1 LKKLFHLC
9 LLHVSVSLIVSGCT
23 SLREPES
30 NEPPY
35 RWSNFFNN
43 KCGPMLQFKLNSE
56 DEAILSYPCSNG
68 LVVSQAA
75 RLHQQQGKVKLWVT
89 SDLPREQLYQL
100 SRSKC
105 RASLIYLGPVRA
117 TVKFPCALVH
127 LTATCDIVNKETMDV
142 MTAIQLQPTK
152 VLITF
157 SDGIQEFRLEE
168 DLLIPLGPLK
178 PFKGPRP
185 SLPMALKQDN
195 RT

>member
-1 LKKLFHLC
+1 
-9 LLHVSVSLIVSGCT
+9 
-23 SLREPES
+23 
-30 NEPPY
+30 
-35 RWSNFFNN
+35 
-43 KCGPMLQFKLNSE
+43 
-56 DEAILSYPCSNG
+56 
-68 LVVSQAA
+68 
-75 RLHQQQGKVKLWVT
+75 LHQQQGKVKLWVT

-105 RASLIYLGPVRA
+105 RASLIYLGSVRA

>member
-1 LKKLFHLC
+1 MKKYFRLC
-9 LLHVSVSLIVSGCT
+9 LLFVSVSLIVSGCA
-23 SLREPES
+23 SLREPERK
-30 NEPPY
+30 EPPY
-35 RWSNFFNN
+35 RWSSFFNN
-43 KCGPMLQFKLNSE
+43 KCGPILQFKLNSE
-56 DEAILSYPCSNG
+56 DEAILSYPCSDGSN
-68 LVVSQAA
+68 VSQFA
-75 RLHQQQGKVKLWVT
+75 RRQQKQGEVELWTT

-105 RASLIYLGPVRA
+105 RASLIYLGPAHV
-117 TVKFPCALVH
+117 TIKFPCALVH
-127 LTATCDIVNKETMDV
+127 LTITSDIVIKETLDA
-142 MTAIQLQPTK
+142 MTVIQLQPTK

>member
-1 LKKLFHLC
+1 
-9 LLHVSVSLIVSGCT
+9 
-23 SLREPES
+23 
-30 NEPPY
+30 
-35 RWSNFFNN
+35 
-43 KCGPMLQFKLNSE
+43 
-56 DEAILSYPCSNG
+56 
-68 LVVSQAA
+68 
-75 RLHQQQGKVKLWVT
+75 
-89 SDLPREQLYQL
+89 
-100 SRSKC
+100 
-105 RASLIYLGPVRA
+105 
-117 TVKFPCALVH
+117 
-127 LTATCDIVNKETMDV
+127 